1 MVCLPLIERE
11 LRVALRKQRPAQGR
25 FKVAALSVACSMLWL
40 GYAALSGDR
49 GVGLPLELGLCV
61 AGLYFVVQVPML
73 TAGALAE
80 ERRNQTLGLLFLS
93 GLGAVEVFASKFLSS
108 ALIAFTNL
116 LAIFPMLA
124 LPFLLGGVSYPLF
137 IAIICGLPV
146 LMLFALALSL
156 LASVLTREDTTAVV
170 LANVLGALLCAL
182 PPAVY
187 LVESHFSPL
196 ARPSLWWL
204 RMSPA
209 YGPFLVGRGFTSGF
223 RASEQAEF
231 WPNLALTVGWAV
243 SALGAAAFALKRVW
257 RERDEEEGIS
267 VWRGK
272 WREFVHGGRE
282 SRRRLG
288 RAWLDENPFA
298 WLAGRDRQPAM
309 LCWLVIGGIV
319 VAWLLCW
326 AVWPGQW
333 LTAINTFVTALLL
346 NTVLA
351 WLTRFAAA
359 QAVSQGRRDGTYEL
373 LLTTPLTPGEIAQ
386 GTLVSLRWRFRGVA
400 AFVMSLNVLLMLGG
414 EAARRWT
421 AGALFVYLSL
431 WLCLLAWTWSLGH
444 RWGRMFPVMWASLN
458 CGRPAYAVWRA
469 TGSGASGSR
478 WYLWIWIFNL
488 YNMRNVRLGFQNFP
502 TGSRGEIVFA
512 SCFTFIWLIW
522 LVKGGFASRG
532 KVGDYRWDPG
542 AKDWLP
548 VRSPDLRKPYEVSS
562 WMRSDKWGAHSPVFR
577 PNVQLERG
585 CQSRL
590 VAEFREIAREPLPE
604 PNDPGFKKWNVQE
617 RFPGRPT
624 EFEPARRSYPSP
636 GDEEARTIEV
646 VIVELI
652 RSGDKSA
659 AVKLARE
666 LYGYSL
672 YQAVAYVENLD
683 TGDGKPPEPGKK
695 PAPPSRSV

>member
-11 LRVALRKQRPAQGR
+11 LRVALRKQRPARGR

-49 GVGLPLELGLCV
+49 SVGLPLELGLCV
-61 AGLYFVVQVPML
+61 AGLYFVAQVPML
-73 TAGALAE
+73 SAGALAE

-124 LPFLLGGVSYPLF
+124 VPFLLGGVSYPLF
-137 IAIICGLPV
+137 IAIVCVLPA
-146 LMLFALALSL
+146 LMLFALAVSL
-156 LASVLTREDTTAVV
+156 LASALSREDTTAVV
-170 LANVLGALLCAL
+170 LANVIGALLCVL
-182 PPAVY
+182 PPAIY
-187 LVESHFSPL
+187 LAASHFSPGTK
-196 ARPSLWWL
+196 PSLWLL

-209 YGPFLVGRGFTSGF
+209 YGPYLLWRGGGAGF
-223 RASEQAEF
+223 RAVEQAEF
-231 WPNLALTVGWAV
+231 WPNLALTLGWSV

-257 RERDEEEGIS
+257 RERDEEDGTG
-267 VWRGK
+267 VWRGR

-282 SRRRLG
+282 SRVRLG

-309 LCWLVIGGIV
+309 LCWLLVGGIV
-319 VAWLLCW
+319 VGWLLCW
-326 AVWPGQW
+326 AVWLGEWPGV
-333 LTAINTFVTALLL
+333 LNFFVTALLL

-359 QAVSQGRRDGTYEL
+359 QAVGQGRRDGSYEL

-386 GTLVSLRWRFRGVA
+386 GTLESLQWRFKGVA
-400 AFVMSLNVLLMLGG
+400 AFVLSVDALLMLGG
-414 EAARRWT
+414 LAGRRWH

-431 WLCLLAWTWSLGH
+431 WLCLLTWAWCLGH

-469 TGSGASGSR
+469 TSSSGTGSR
-478 WYLWIWIFNL
+478 WWLWIWIINL
-488 YNMRNVRLGFQNFP
+488 YNMRGAGRVFQSFP

-522 LVKGGFASRG
+522 LVRGGFDRRG

-542 AKDWLP
+542 VKDWLP
-548 VRSPDLRKPYEVSS
+548 VRSTDLRKPDEVSR
-562 WMRSDKWGAHSPVFR
+562 WIRSEKWRGRSPVFR

-604 PNDPGFKKWNVQE
+604 PNDPGFKQWNARE

-624 EFEPARRSYPSP
+624 EFDPARRNYPSP
-636 GDEEARTIEV
+636 GDEEAKIIEV
-646 VIVELI
+646 AIEELV

-666 LYGYSL
+666 MYGYSL
-672 YQAVAYVENLD
+672 YQAVAYVEKLEFDRCARASYNS
-683 TGDGKPPEPGKK
+683 GNG
-695 PAPPSRSV
+695 